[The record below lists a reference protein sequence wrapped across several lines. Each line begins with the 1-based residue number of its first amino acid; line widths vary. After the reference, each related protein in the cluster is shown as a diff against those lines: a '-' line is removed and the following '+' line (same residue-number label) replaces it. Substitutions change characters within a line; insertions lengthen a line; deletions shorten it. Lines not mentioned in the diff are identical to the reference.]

1 MKISIESSGSDLLTS
16 TQIGSGSNGSMLG
29 HAKRKLNGGWL
40 TRLSSAEI
48 HPKDGGISNNYFALS
63 MRSIEI
69 MLRMFL
75 GVAIWPKCYGMG
87 SLKLST

>member
-29 HAKRKLNGGWL
+29 HAKRKLIGGWL

-75 GVAIWPKCYGMG
+75 GVQFGPNTMG
-87 SLKLST
+87 WVA